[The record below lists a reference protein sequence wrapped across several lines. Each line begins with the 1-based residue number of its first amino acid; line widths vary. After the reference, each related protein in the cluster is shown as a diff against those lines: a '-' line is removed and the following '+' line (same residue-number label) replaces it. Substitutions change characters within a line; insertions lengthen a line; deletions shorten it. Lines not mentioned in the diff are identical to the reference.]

1 MAELAKDKVGELA
14 ETSEN
19 KIMKLITEGKN
30 PRGIPSAKFIEDVEI
45 FLLDCSVEPALGAL
59 SELYSKYKYM
69 ETSFDRSKNIYK
81 TKVPEIEQTLE
92 IIRHMKAR
100 KEEDEEMHANYSLC
114 DTIYARA
121 KLDLDAGKVCL
132 WIGASKFKK
141 ILYYNYYIY
150 LIYN

>member
-1 MAELAKDKVGELA
+1 MTKEKVGELA

-19 KIMKLITEGKN
+19 RIMKLITEGKN
-30 PRGIPSAKFIEDVEI
+30 PRGIPSAKFIEDVEK

-69 ETSFDRSKNIYK
+69 ESSFDRSKNIYK

-92 IIRHMKAR
+92 IIRLMKSR

-132 WIGASKFKK
+132 WIGASKFK
-141 ILYYNYYIY
+141 IYYYLIIY
-150 LIYN
+150 LLFNLIL